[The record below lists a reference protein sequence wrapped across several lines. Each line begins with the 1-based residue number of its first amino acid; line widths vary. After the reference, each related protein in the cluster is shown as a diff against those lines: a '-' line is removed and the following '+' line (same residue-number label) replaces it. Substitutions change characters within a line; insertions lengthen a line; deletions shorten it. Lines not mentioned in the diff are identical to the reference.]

1 MAFNPFRAFRKHQK
15 VFFAGLTILC
25 MVTFVMCGSMGQ
37 GDFFGTIANV
47 FTGRSRASAIATLYG
62 KDISAKE
69 IQELRSQRRLE
80 SQYML
85 SFTASARNEVI
96 REAYEASRKWD
107 DSQQFFSPKQIVQG
121 LYELRENSSRSRQ
134 DSFQYLNT
142 LQQVQPLLPRLAN
155 TFIQANKSAEADIVE
170 HFARALQ
177 QEWDLYQRPRTQLY
191 FGGTSSL
198 EDCLDF
204 MIWRHEAD
212 RRGIQLTRQDTSD
225 LLLRETGNQGIPRS
239 EQKKIEQ
246 ALTQSFRT
254 FNAESFR
261 TALA

>member
-69 IQELRSQRRLE
+69 IQELRSQRRLA

-107 DSQQFFSPKQIVQG
+107 DSQIS
-121 LYELRENSSRSRQ
+121 
-134 DSFQYLNT
+134 
-142 LQQVQPLLPRLAN
+142 
-155 TFIQANKSAEADIVE
+155 
-170 HFARALQ
+170 
-177 QEWDLYQRPRTQLY
+177 
-191 FGGTSSL
+191 GGRY
-198 EDCLDF
+198 C
-204 MIWRHEAD
+204 
-212 RRGIQLTRQDTSD
+212 
-225 LLLRETGNQGIPRS
+225 
-239 EQKKIEQ
+239 
-246 ALTQSFRT
+246 
-254 FNAESFR
+254 
-261 TALA
+261 